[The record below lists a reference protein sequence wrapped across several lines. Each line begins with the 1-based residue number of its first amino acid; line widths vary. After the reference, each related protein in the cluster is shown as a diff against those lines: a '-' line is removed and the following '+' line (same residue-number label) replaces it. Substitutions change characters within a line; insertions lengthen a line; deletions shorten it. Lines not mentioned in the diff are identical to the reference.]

1 MPADIVIVPPGEGRM
16 VPRRFG
22 EQTIVKVAK
31 NETEGAYALR
41 ENSMPAWFSKVP
53 MHIHHTAEEAFYV
66 LDGVITVIAASGPSE
81 APPGSFVLIPRGSP
95 HSIANRTSLSVRWL
109 TLISP
114 AWVSDWIEEEA
125 ADPDRQEEI
134 YEKYGLE
141 IVGPPPS

>member
-1 MPADIVIVPPGEGRM
+1 MPADFVIVPPGEGRT

-22 EQTIVKVAK
+22 ERTIVKVAK

-41 ENSMPAWFSKVP
+41 ENSMPAWFDKVP

-66 LDGVITVIAASGPSE
+66 LDGVITVTVDSGPSD
-81 APPGSFVLIPRGSP
+81 APSGSFVLIPRGSP
-95 HSIANRTSLSVRWL
+95 HSIANKTSQSVRWL

>member
-1 MPADIVIVPPGEGRM
+1 MPADIVIVPPGEGRV

-31 NETEGAYALR
+31 GERTVHMHCAR
-41 ENSMPAWFSKVP
+41 TRCPWFDAVP

-66 LDGVITVIAASGPSE
+66 LDGVITFIGAFGPTD
-81 APPGSFVLIPRGSP
+81 APPGSFVLIPRGTP
-95 HSIANRTSLSVRWL
+95 HSIANRTSRSVSWL

-125 ADPDRQEEI
+125 ADPGRQDEI